1 MKELMNIIVL
11 IAMNKLLM
19 VKEEWLIA
27 RGSLAK
33 EDVAKKIAAAFG
45 ADYIGEADKKWYVWG
60 EENGEKV
67 QIAISMTC
75 PKAPVE
81 VMAVPKSAEWNF
93 DEEPQMMVTAPAQN
107 IEITAEERDNIAVMM
122 ARLGL

>member
-1 MKELMNIIVL
+1 MAK
-11 IAMNKLLM
+11 
-19 VKEEWLIA
+19 
-27 RGSLAK
+27 GTLAK

-75 PKAPVE
+75 PKVPVE
-81 VMAVPKSAEWNF
+81 VAAAPKSVDWNF
-93 DEEPQMMVTAPAQN
+93 DDEPQTTVVVPPQSVEVT
-107 IEITAEERDNIAVMM
+107 TEERDNIAAMM